1 MPLIR
6 KPVNTSTSRSAV
18 PSDVLKRLLDGD
30 QEQRWSAAR
39 AAADVPGAADALA
52 EALQAESDPRV
63 REAML
68 TSLMRI
74 GSPASIASIVRFL
87 RSDDASLR
95 TGAMDALRTRHDVVR
110 AHLPSLMNDADSD
123 VRVLSCEVVRGL
135 PSDEATQMLCALL
148 SRESEPN
155 VCAAAI
161 DVLAE
166 VGDARALPVLA
177 ECEKRFRN
185 TPFLVFAT
193 KIATAR
199 ILEQSTER
207 HD

>member
-6 KPVNTSTSRSAV
+6 KPIDASISQDATR
-18 PSDVLKRLLDGD
+18 PDVLKALRDAD

-39 AAADVPGAADALA
+39 AAADVPGGADALID
-52 EALQAESDPRV
+52 ALQSESSPRV

-95 TGAMDALRTRHDVVR
+95 TGALDALRTRHDVVR
-110 AHLPSLMNDADSD
+110 AHLPSLMNDADTD

-135 PSDEATQMLCALL
+135 PSAEATQMLCDLL
-148 SRESEPN
+148 GRESEPN

-166 VGDARALPVLA
+166 VGDARALSALA
-177 ECEKRFRN
+177 ECAQRFQD
-185 TPFLVFAT
+185 TPFLAFAT